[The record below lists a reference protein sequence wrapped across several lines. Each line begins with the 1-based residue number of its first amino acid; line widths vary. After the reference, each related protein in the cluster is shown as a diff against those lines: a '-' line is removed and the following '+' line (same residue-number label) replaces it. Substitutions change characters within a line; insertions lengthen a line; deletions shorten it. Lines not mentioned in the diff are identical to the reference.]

1 MFTVL
6 FLISWLAF
14 SIGMSFILGGYWI
27 ILWVILGALI
37 GYLMIALGILFH
49 ILVWFKLPLMNR
61 FKNYGWRSMAY
72 ALGRFVFNLRI
83 KVIGKEKIPMYE
95 NLVVFS
101 NHKSYLDPVIA
112 IQVVKRPMAFTP
124 KASLFDIPIL
134 RKGMISMG
142 CMPVYRD
149 DNRKTA
155 KALVETIKNIEN
167 GFAMVVFPE
176 GGRKNRETDSVLET
190 RAGAFKLAVKPK
202 ATILPISINGNSQIQ
217 HRAPFRST
225 KITVVVHEPIP
236 YEEYKHLST
245 VEIGDK
251 VAAIINSGM
260 IYENEK
266 V

>member
-6 FLISWLAF
+6 FIVSWLAF
-14 SIGMSFILGGYWI
+14 SVGMSFVLGGYWI
-27 ILWVILGALI
+27 ILWAVLGLLVA
-37 GYLMIALGILFH
+37 YLMLVLGMIFH
-49 ILVWFKLPLMNR
+49 VFVWFKLPLMNR

-72 ALGRFVFNLRI
+72 TLAHFVFNLRI
-83 KVIGKEKIPMYE
+83 KVIGKEKIPLKE
-95 NLVVFS
+95 NLVVYS

-124 KASLFDIPIL
+124 KASLFKIPIL
-134 RKGMISMG
+134 RRGMIAMG

-176 GGRKNRETDSVLET
+176 GGRKHRDTDSVVET

-217 HRAPFRST
+217 HNAPFRST
-225 KITVVVHEPIP
+225 KITVVIHDPIP
-236 YEEYKHLST
+236 YEVYKDLST
-245 VEIGDK
+245 VEIGDM
-251 VAAIINSGM
+251 VAGIINSGM
-260 IYENEK
+260 INENEK
-266 V
+266 E